1 MEELLHEVLF
11 AAEQGYEKVVDQGAA
26 AVEVK
31 HLRPAR
37 DVASDNAERGQ
48 AREPVRAGLVIDL
61 GGSRD
66 VTADH
71 PLGRRKQCAKHG
83 HVA

>member
-26 AVEVK
+26 AVEVEQ
-31 HLRPAR
+31 LCPTR
-37 DVASDNAERGQ
+37 DVASDIAERGQ

-61 GGSRD
+61 SGPGD
-66 VTADH
+66 VTAGH
-71 PLGRRKQCAKHG
+71 PLGCRKQRAQHG

>member
-31 HLRPAR
+31 QLRPAHDR
-37 DVASDNAERGQ
+37 ASDNAERGQ
-48 AREPVRAGLVIDL
+48 ARERVRAGLVIDL
-61 GGSRD
+61 GGPS
-66 VTADH
+66 VTTGH

-83 HVA
+83 HMA